1 MSCWR
6 NVEEDE
12 AVVEVVVVKVSWS
25 SVLVGWSKCRGQVVV
40 VKVVAQFF
48 KSFVLKAGF
57 LDGYTGWTISRLSAY
72 ATYRKYRKLML
83 LHAQG

>member
-1 MSCWR
+1 
-6 NVEEDE
+6 
-12 AVVEVVVVKVSWS
+12 
-25 SVLVGWSKCRGQVVV
+25 V

-48 KSFVLKAGF
+48 KSFFLKAGF